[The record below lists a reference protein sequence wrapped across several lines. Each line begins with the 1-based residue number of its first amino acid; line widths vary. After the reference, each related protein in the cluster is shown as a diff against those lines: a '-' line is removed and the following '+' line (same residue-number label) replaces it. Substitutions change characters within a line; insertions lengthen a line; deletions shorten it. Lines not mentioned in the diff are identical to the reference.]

1 MQIVIAVIVLALC
14 GGFMLWFKYSEDKKR
29 KKRDSDDER
38 EAAAKAAAQDF
49 INAKDLGEN
58 CLYTLDNNV
67 FAFVKIE
74 VIQ

>member
-49 INAKDLGEN
+49 INA
-58 CLYTLDNNV
+58 
-67 FAFVKIE
+67 
-74 VIQ
+74 